1 MLTLAISN
9 PSYGSEPPAA
19 VGGRRRGPPAVGKLP
34 PPALALARSR

>member
-9 PSYGSEPPAA
+9 PSYGSELPAA
-19 VGGRRRGPPAVGKLP
+19 VGGRRRGPPAGRLP